1 MPKVAIVMGSD
12 SDLPVMKEA
21 AVVLDELGVPFEF
34 RIISAHRT
42 PRIALDFAASAAE
55 RGIGVIIAG
64 AGAAAHLAGVL
75 AAATTLPVIAVPIAS
90 GQLGGVDALLAMVQ
104 MPAGVPVATVAIG
117 GARNAGIL
125 SAQMLALSDS
135 GLADRLGALKERMA
149 KAVEQKD
156 RKLRDDGWQAYRS

>member
-21 AVVLDELGVPFEF
+21 AVVLDELGVPFEL
-34 RIISAHRT
+34 RVISAHRT
-42 PRIALDFAASAAE
+42 PRLALDFAASAAE
-55 RGIGVIIAG
+55 DDVGVIIAG

-75 AAATTLPVIAVPIAS
+75 AAATTLPVIAVPIAA
-90 GQLGGVDALLAMVQ
+90 GQLGGLDALLAMVQ

-125 SAQMLALSDS
+125 SAQMLAISDPALSS
-135 GLADRLGALKERMA
+135 RLRALKERMVQV
-149 KAVEQKD
+149 VEQKD
-156 RKLRDDGWQAYRS
+156 RKLRDDGWQAYHP

>member
-21 AVVLDELGVPFEF
+21 AVVLDELGVPFEL
-34 RIISAHRT
+34 RVISAHRT
-42 PRIALDFAASAAE
+42 PRLALDFAASAAE
-55 RGIGVIIAG
+55 DDVGVIIAG

-75 AAATTLPVIAVPIAS
+75 AAATTLPVIAVPIAA
-90 GQLGGVDALLAMVQ
+90 GQLGGLDALLAMVQ

-125 SAQMLALSDS
+125 SAQMLAISDPALSS
-135 GLADRLGALKERMA
+135 RLRALKERMA
-149 KAVEQKD
+149 KVVEQKD
-156 RKLRDDGWQAYRS
+156 RKLRDDGWQAYHP

>member
-21 AVVLDELGVPFEF
+21 AVVLDELGVSFEL
-34 RIISAHRT
+34 RVISAHRT
-42 PRIALDFAASAAE
+42 PRLALDFAASAAE
-55 RGIGVIIAG
+55 RGVGVIIAG

-75 AAATTLPVIAVPIAS
+75 AAATTLPVIAVPIAA
-90 GQLGGVDALLAMVQ
+90 GQLGGLDALLAMVQ

-125 SAQMLALSDS
+125 SAQMLGISDSALS
-135 GLADRLGALKERMA
+135 GRLRALKERMA
-149 KAVEQKD
+149 QVVEQKD
-156 RKLRDDGWQAYRS
+156 RKLCDGGWRTYTP

>member
-21 AVVLDELGVPFEF
+21 AVVLDELGVPFEL
-34 RIISAHRT
+34 RVISAHRT
-42 PRIALDFAASAAE
+42 PRLALDFAASAAE
-55 RGIGVIIAG
+55 GDVGVIIAG

-75 AAATTLPVIAVPIAS
+75 AAATTLPVIAVPIAA
-90 GQLGGVDALLAMVQ
+90 GQLGGLDALLAMVQ

-125 SAQMLALSDS
+125 SAQMLAISDPALST
-135 GLADRLGALKERMA
+135 RLRVLKERMA
-149 KAVEQKD
+149 QVVEQKD
-156 RKLRDDGWQAYRS
+156 RKLRDSGWQAYHP